1 MDTRPAVVMSLV
13 GILAMVIGGCATTG
27 DTKVTTGPGVPR
39 IMNLRFDPDSI
50 RSGEITQMSFYFE
63 VGSADLDE
71 CQVVERG
78 VSQFQLYTA
87 LQPITVPIKQYTG
100 LVAGTVEIPMR
111 WADTGIRSI
120 EVFVVS
126 KQGKQSNR
134 LRATL
139 TVR

>member
-1 MDTRPAVVMSLV
+1 MGTRPAVVMSLL
-13 GILAMVIGGCATTG
+13 GILALVIGGCATGRDAERATS
-27 DTKVTTGPGVPR
+27 PGAPR
-39 IMNLRFDPDSI
+39 IMNLRFDPDTV
-50 RSGEITQMSFYFE
+50 RYGEPTQMSFYFE

-71 CQVVERG
+71 CVVVERG

-87 LQPITVPIKQYTG
+87 LQPITISLKQYGG
-100 LVAGTVEIPMR
+100 LAAGTVEIPMR

-120 EVFVVS
+120 EIYVVS

-134 LRATL
+134 LQAML